1 MQGVERWFYNDDVY
15 VYVDGEGGRCK
26 RVVLQRGSLGLR
38 ERRYC
43 KVQGGGFTRTK
54 FRFT

>member
-1 MQGVERWFYNDDVY
+1 VQGVERWFYNDDVY